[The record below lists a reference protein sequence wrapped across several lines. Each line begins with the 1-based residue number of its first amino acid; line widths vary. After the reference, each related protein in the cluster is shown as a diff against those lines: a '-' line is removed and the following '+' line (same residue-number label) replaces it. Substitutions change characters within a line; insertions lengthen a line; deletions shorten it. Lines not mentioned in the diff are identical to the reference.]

1 MMRLCDIAWN
11 VPEEEYREDPAYS
24 YSILAKYERGGFES
38 LPTLFDRVESPSL
51 LFGSIVDC
59 LITGTEQEFNERF
72 IVGDYDV
79 TESVEAVVRSLEYR
93 PETSLIKVPDDVISD
108 ACVANNYYANDK
120 YKSYRIKKIREEGEE
135 FFRLLKLGVNKTL
148 INSELYNQAL
158 ACKDALKT
166 SNATKW
172 YFEDNNPFDPTVE
185 RFYQLK
191 FKGEYNGIPLR
202 CMADLLIVNSVD
214 KQIIPV
220 DLKTSFKKEYNFYK
234 SFIEWS
240 YFIQALC
247 YSEIIRQNLIK
258 YPEFSGY
265 SIAPYRFIVVNKES
279 LNPLVWVYEES
290 AIKDITKPLA
300 IQERVY
306 GKDCQIVC
314 RDWRVILQE
323 LDNYIKNDSKVPNY
337 INEDSDNS
345 LVYWLNEM

>member
-1 MMRLCDIAWN
+1 M
-11 VPEEEYREDPAYS
+11 
-24 YSILAKYERGGFES
+24 
-38 LPTLFDRVESPSL
+38 
-51 LFGSIVDC
+51 
-59 LITGTEQEFNERF
+59 
-72 IVGDYDV
+72 
-79 TESVEAVVRSLEYR
+79 
-93 PETSLIKVPDDVISD
+93 
-108 ACVANNYYANDK
+108 
-120 YKSYRIKKIREEGEE
+120 
-135 FFRLLKLGVNKTL
+135 
-148 INSELYNQAL
+148 
-158 ACKDALKT
+158 
-166 SNATKW
+166 
-172 YFEDNNPFDPTVE
+172 
-185 RFYQLK
+185 
-191 FKGEYNGIPLR
+191 
-202 CMADLLIVNSVD
+202 LLIVNSVD